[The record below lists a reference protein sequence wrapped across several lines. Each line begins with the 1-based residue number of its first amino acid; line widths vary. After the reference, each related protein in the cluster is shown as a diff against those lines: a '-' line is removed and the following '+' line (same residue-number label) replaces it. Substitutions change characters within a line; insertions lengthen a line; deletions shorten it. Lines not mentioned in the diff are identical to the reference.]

1 MNEYNNLLVKLK
13 SDLGSQSEI
22 WYRGQAKSAHRLLPS
37 LFRNSYDEVGR
48 CAPNLYDGKS
58 KEVTFKAQ
66 WKLIGDL
73 KKGFKK
79 LERTPFPK
87 PRNDMQWL
95 ELAQHYGL
103 KTSLLDWSTSPLIAL
118 FFAFYGISASDLKKP
133 TPTDEDIYDENGDV
147 EEVIDN
153 CSSIWII
160 NPFEINKAENNGIEC
175 PMLNSLEN
183 EEEIKKFIDKDAG
196 YLCYH
201 ATDMNR
207 RLLTQFGNFSACSTS
222 VINAMD
228 FIEGFRKHII
238 KINIPF
244 SSYRNFKELLDIY
257 NINESSIYNSEEIE
271 IITKRIED
279 ASSKN
284 LQSFVNEYKKNN

>member
-37 LFRNSYDEVGR
+37 LFRESYDEFGR
-48 CAPNLYDGKS
+48 SNPNLYNGKS
-58 KEVTFKAQ
+58 KEVIFKAQ
-66 WKLIGDL
+66 WKLIEDL
-73 KKGFKK
+73 KKGFQK

-118 FFAFYGISASDLKKP
+118 FFAFSGISASDRKKP
-133 TPTDEDIYDENGDV
+133 TPTDEDIYDINGDV
-147 EEVIDN
+147 NEVIDN

-160 NPFEINKAENNGIEC
+160 NPLEINKAENNGIEC
-175 PMLNSLEN
+175 PMLNSFEN
-183 EEEIKKFIDKDAG
+183 EEEIKNFIDRDWG

-201 ATDMNR
+201 ATDMNSR
-207 RLLTQFGNFSACSTS
+207 ILTQFGNFSASS
-222 VINAMD
+222 ISWVNAMD
-228 FIEGFRKHII
+228 YINVFREHII

-244 SSYRNFKELLDIY
+244 SSYRDFKEILDIY
-257 NINESSIYNSEEIE
+257 NINESSIYKPEDIE
-271 IITKRIED
+271 LITRSIEN
-279 ASSKN
+279 ASSIE
-284 LQSFVNEYKKNN
+284 LQSFMNEYKKNN